1 MRTKLTVAALAM
13 FGLVLASAPAFAQEA
28 KVTIPFAF
36 TAMGQT
42 LPAGIYTFTEQ
53 APDVIRLESMSFP
66 ALHVELPV
74 IERATDSKD
83 SGEVKAV
90 FGKTARGVV
99 LTQLWLEGGDGY
111 VVSLAQN

>member
-13 FGLVLASAPAFAQEA
+13 FGLVLAGAPAFAQEG

-53 APDVIRLESMSFP
+53 APDVMRLESVNVP
-66 ALHVELPV
+66 GLHVELPV
-74 IERATDSKD
+74 IERATDWKD
-83 SGEVKAV
+83 LGNVKAV
-90 FGKTARGVV
+90 FGKTARGTV
-99 LTQLWLEGGDGY
+99 LTQLWLEGEDGY
-111 VVSLAQN
+111 VVALSAR